1 MPINFRLMLWCALW
15 FIGAIVAYQI
25 ELANSRAAY
34 AAGDHSAFA
43 WHGFVVFL
51 VPIFFM
57 QSACVVLPLA
67 FCVEFFLWLERE
79 AKLWNS

>member
-1 MPINFRLMLWCALW
+1 MPINVRLGLWCALW

-25 ELANSRAAY
+25 ELSNSRAAY

-57 QSACVVLPLA
+57 QSAFVVGPLA
-67 FCVEFFLWLERE
+67 IGVELLLWLERE
-79 AKLWNS
+79 VKRWNS